1 MHGANHWIPRKERCP
16 RNSRWRKEGMMVP
29 QGGPEHGTSK
39 GQPQVGSKEF
49 PKGKA
54 S

>member
-1 MHGANHWIPRKERCP
+1 MALIIGSPGRRDAHETVAGE
-16 RNSRWRKEGMMVP
+16 KEGMMVP